1 MYNDFLV
8 SFIINLINTVIG
20 YLVSKKYFN
29 SDNSTF
35 YQMIYGT
42 MFIRFMIILSLMLFL
57 ISYQY
62 VNMIPFFISFVCF
75 YVLFQAFEISSSC
88 IFTAPLLI
96 DPILHKKVIVGVNI
110 SFCCFF
116 LYREHFS
123 MRNLKFLGK
132 TYSF

>member
-1 MYNDFLV
+1 MYNDFLI

-42 MFIRFMIILSLMLFL
+42 MFIRFIIILSLMLFL

-75 YVLFQAFEISSSC
+75 YVLFQVFEISS
-88 IFTAPLLI
+88 LI
-96 DPILHKKVIVGVNI
+96 RFNKEIKK
-110 SFCCFF
+110 
-116 LYREHFS
+116 
-123 MRNLKFLGK
+123 
-132 TYSF
+132 

>member
-57 ISYQY
+57 ISYNY

-75 YVLFQAFEISSSC
+75 YVLFQVFEISS
-88 IFTAPLLI
+88 LI
-96 DPILHKKVIVGVNI
+96 KFNRESKK
-110 SFCCFF
+110 
-116 LYREHFS
+116 
-123 MRNLKFLGK
+123 
-132 TYSF
+132 

>member
-1 MYNDFLV
+1 MYNDFLI

-35 YQMIYGT
+35 YQMMYGT

-75 YVLFQAFEISSSC
+75 YVLFQVFEISS
-88 IFTAPLLI
+88 LI
-96 DPILHKKVIVGVNI
+96 RFNKEIK
-110 SFCCFF
+110 
-116 LYREHFS
+116 R
-123 MRNLKFLGK
+123 
-132 TYSF
+132 

>member
-1 MYNDFLV
+1 MYNDFLI

-29 SDNSTF
+29 SENSTF

-75 YVLFQAFEISSSC
+75 YVLFQVFEISS
-88 IFTAPLLI
+88 LI
-96 DPILHKKVIVGVNI
+96 RFNKEIKK
-110 SFCCFF
+110 
-116 LYREHFS
+116 
-123 MRNLKFLGK
+123 
-132 TYSF
+132 

>member
-1 MYNDFLV
+1 MYNDFLI

-29 SDNSTF
+29 SENSTF

-75 YVLFQAFEISSSC
+75 YILFQAFEISS
-88 IFTAPLLI
+88 LI
-96 DPILHKKVIVGVNI
+96 RFNKENKK
-110 SFCCFF
+110 
-116 LYREHFS
+116 
-123 MRNLKFLGK
+123 
-132 TYSF
+132 

>member
-1 MYNDFLV
+1 MLWPNYQYDFLI

-57 ISYQY
+57 ISYDY

-75 YVLFQAFEISSSC
+75 YVLFQIFEISS
-88 IFTAPLLI
+88 LI
-96 DPILHKKVIVGVNI
+96 NFNSENKK
-110 SFCCFF
+110 
-116 LYREHFS
+116 
-123 MRNLKFLGK
+123 
-132 TYSF
+132 

>member
-1 MYNDFLV
+1 MYNDFLI

-57 ISYQY
+57 ISYNY

-75 YVLFQAFEISSSC
+75 YVLFQIFEISS
-88 IFTAPLLI
+88 LI
-96 DPILHKKVIVGVNI
+96 KFNRESKK
-110 SFCCFF
+110 
-116 LYREHFS
+116 
-123 MRNLKFLGK
+123 
-132 TYSF
+132 

>member
-29 SDNSTF
+29 ADNSTF

-57 ISYQY
+57 ISYDY

-75 YVLFQAFEISSSC
+75 YVLFQIFEISS
-88 IFTAPLLI
+88 LI
-96 DPILHKKVIVGVNI
+96 NLNRENKK
-110 SFCCFF
+110 
-116 LYREHFS
+116 
-123 MRNLKFLGK
+123 
-132 TYSF
+132 

>member
-1 MYNDFLV
+1 MYNDFLI

-29 SDNSTF
+29 SENSTF

-75 YVLFQAFEISSSC
+75 YVLFQVFEISS
-88 IFTAPLLI
+88 LI
-96 DPILHKKVIVGVNI
+96 RFNKEIK
-110 SFCCFF
+110 
-116 LYREHFS
+116 R
-123 MRNLKFLGK
+123 
-132 TYSF
+132 

>member
-1 MYNDFLV
+1 MYNDFLI

-29 SDNSTF
+29 SENSTF

-75 YVLFQAFEISSSC
+75 YVLFQAFEISS
-88 IFTAPLLI
+88 LI
-96 DPILHKKVIVGVNI
+96 RFNKEIK
-110 SFCCFF
+110 
-116 LYREHFS
+116 R
-123 MRNLKFLGK
+123 
-132 TYSF
+132 

>member
-1 MYNDFLV
+1 MYNDFLI

-57 ISYQY
+57 INYQY
-62 VNMIPFFISFVCF
+62 VNMNPFFISFVCF
-75 YVLFQAFEISSSC
+75 YILFQVFEINS
-88 IFTAPLLI
+88 LLK
-96 DPILHKKVIVGVNI
+96 LNKENK
-110 SFCCFF
+110 
-116 LYREHFS
+116 E
-123 MRNLKFLGK
+123 
-132 TYSF
+132 

>member
-1 MYNDFLV
+1 MYNDFLI

-29 SDNSTF
+29 SENSTF

-75 YVLFQAFEISSSC
+75 YILFQAFEISS
-88 IFTAPLLI
+88 LI
-96 DPILHKKVIVGVNI
+96 KFNKEIKK
-110 SFCCFF
+110 
-116 LYREHFS
+116 
-123 MRNLKFLGK
+123 
-132 TYSF
+132 

>member
-1 MYNDFLV
+1 MYNDFLI

-29 SDNSTF
+29 ADNSTF

-75 YVLFQAFEISSSC
+75 YVLFQIFEISS
-88 IFTAPLLI
+88 LI
-96 DPILHKKVIVGVNI
+96 NFNRENKK
-110 SFCCFF
+110 
-116 LYREHFS
+116 
-123 MRNLKFLGK
+123 
-132 TYSF
+132 

>member
-1 MYNDFLV
+1 MYDDFLI

-42 MFIRFMIILSLMLFL
+42 MFIRFMILLSLMLFL
-57 ISYQY
+57 MNYQY

-75 YVLFQAFEISSSC
+75 YVLFQVFEINSL
-88 IFTAPLLI
+88 ILLN
-96 DPILHKKVIVGVNI
+96 KKN
-110 SFCCFF
+110 
-116 LYREHFS
+116 
-123 MRNLKFLGK
+123 KK
-132 TYSF
+132 

>member
-1 MYNDFLV
+1 MYNDFLI

-29 SDNSTF
+29 SENSTF

-75 YVLFQAFEISSSC
+75 YVLFQVFEIFS
-88 IFTAPLLI
+88 LI
-96 DPILHKKVIVGVNI
+96 RFNKQIKK
-110 SFCCFF
+110 
-116 LYREHFS
+116 
-123 MRNLKFLGK
+123 
-132 TYSF
+132 

>member
-1 MYNDFLV
+1 MYNDFLI

-29 SDNSTF
+29 SENSTF

-57 ISYQY
+57 IKHQY

-75 YVLFQAFEISSSC
+75 YVLFQAIEIKS
-88 IFTAPLLI
+88 LI
-96 DPILHKKVIVGVNI
+96 ILNRKNEK
-110 SFCCFF
+110 
-116 LYREHFS
+116 
-123 MRNLKFLGK
+123 
-132 TYSF
+132 

>member
-1 MYNDFLV
+1 MYNDFLI

-57 ISYQY
+57 ISYDY

-75 YVLFQAFEISSSC
+75 YVLFQIFEISS
-88 IFTAPLLI
+88 LI
-96 DPILHKKVIVGVNI
+96 NFNRENKK
-110 SFCCFF
+110 
-116 LYREHFS
+116 
-123 MRNLKFLGK
+123 
-132 TYSF
+132 

>member
-1 MYNDFLV
+1 MYNDFLI
-8 SFIINLINTVIG
+8 SFTINLINTVIG

-29 SDNSTF
+29 ADNSTF

-75 YVLFQAFEISSSC
+75 YVLFQAFEISS
-88 IFTAPLLI
+88 LI
-96 DPILHKKVIVGVNI
+96 RFNKGIKK
-110 SFCCFF
+110 
-116 LYREHFS
+116 
-123 MRNLKFLGK
+123 
-132 TYSF
+132 